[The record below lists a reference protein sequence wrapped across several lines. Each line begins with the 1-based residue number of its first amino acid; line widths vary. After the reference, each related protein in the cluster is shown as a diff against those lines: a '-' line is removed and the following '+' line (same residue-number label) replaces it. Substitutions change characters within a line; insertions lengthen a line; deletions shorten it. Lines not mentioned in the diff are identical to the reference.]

1 MGTGNH
7 ATEKR
12 TREDLVLDKG
22 SVVGI
27 INGFSVGMSGVD
39 ESEMEMIFS

>member
-12 TREDLVLDKG
+12 TREDLVLGKG

-27 INGFSVGMSGVD
+27 INGSSVGISGVD
-39 ESEMEMIFS
+39 KSEMEMIFS